1 MLGPIIAGDVLPLD
15 MTTAEFDT
23 RTEEPLP
30 SEGLAPGDDI
40 VKDVTGTGATEDAA
54 SAVEEDAAIVI
65 EEDATIVI
73 EEDAAIAIGDEMA
86 SGMEEEAGGAIM
98 GLLDCA

>member
-1 MLGPIIAGDVLPLD
+1 MLPLD
-15 MTTAEFDT
+15 MATAEFDT

-30 SEGLAPGDDI
+30 TEGLAPGDDI
-40 VKDVTGTGATEDAA
+40 AKGVTGTGATEDAA

-65 EEDATIVI
+65 EDAAVAT

-86 SGMEEEAGGAIM
+86 SGMEEEVEGAIM